1 MRKYDD
7 QLFKGAKAFTFENAR
22 HLRKELTDAE
32 ALLWQELR
40 NRKLGGWK
48 FRRQHPISHYVA
60 DFYCCEKRLIVEV
73 DGSVH
78 DEKEQKRYDE
88 ARTKDLKRMGI
99 EVLRFTNSE
108 VEKKMGDVL
117 RRIKEFVNKDDK
129 I

>member
-1 MRKYDD
+1 M
-7 QLFKGAKAFTFENAR
+7 
-22 HLRKELTDAE
+22 
-32 ALLWQELR
+32 
-40 NRKLGGWK
+40 
-48 FRRQHPISHYVA
+48 
-60 DFYCCEKRLIVEV
+60 

-108 VEKKMGDVL
+108 AEKKMGDVL
-117 RRIKEFVNKDDK
+117 KRIKEFVNKDDK